1 MENHSSNDFN
11 EKYREK
17 TRQFA
22 VDLCRQFNSFQKGE
36 SARVV
41 VRQLLRSGTSVAAN
55 FRAATRARSL
65 AEYYAKICIVVEEC
79 DETQFWFEILE
90 DASLVKKDSTVNL
103 HDRTTELLKVLTA
116 TKYKLKK
123 RRYPTE

>member
-1 MENHSSNDFN
+1 MEDRSSNDFN

-22 VDLCRQFNSFQKGE
+22 VDLCRQFNNFQKGE
-36 SARVV
+36 SAKVV

-90 DASLVKKDSTVNL
+90 DANLIKKEATVNL
-103 HDRTTELLKVLTA
+103 HDTITELLKILKA
-116 TKYKLKK
+116 TKYKLHQNRFPKK
-123 RRYPTE
+123 